1 MQRASS
7 GWLAAV
13 FVLAGVPSIGAQT
26 IRGDIVDQGSGAPVP
41 SALVLLLDAQG
52 KRVAGTISDDSGYY
66 SFVVPAAGNFRVR
79 VLRIGFRSVESPP
92 LAVTVGQVLEHRV
105 AASAVPTVLQEV
117 RVTERSRC
125 EAKPG
130 EAQLVGQLWEE
141 VRKALLA
148 TVITQETRFVRMRLA
163 YYERQLHP
171 HTLRP
176 GPERNWETEDGVSDD
191 PFVTLPP
198 ERLARDGFVQ
208 RAGDAW
214 IFYGPDARLLLSDEF
229 LEGHCLRTVPADK
242 DNPGMV
248 GIGFEPTRGNE
259 LVDVEGTLWLD
270 ARTAELRH
278 LNFEYVH
285 LPVVLPRGR
294 AGGRV
299 NFAKLEN
306 GAWVVQNWY
315 IRMPQFG
322 EPPPTGGLPNA
333 NVAGS
338 SLRMVRVIIEQGGK
352 VASAAP
358 RDAAPQVAA
367 VSEPVAQP
375 AAPAP
380 ITEAPAPSA
389 DVAVADSTVSD
400 TAAARP
406 LSPVTVTA
414 RVSPELAGTGF
425 EERRERG
432 TGYFFTADEIQRRR
446 ASRLMD
452 ILRGVPGVTVVR
464 DRGGN
469 REEILQIGRGQLEG
483 RSGQLA
489 TPVLDRK
496 TDPGSAVLPPPT
508 PEEINKAVSSAPNCS
523 ALFFVDGQDVDVDGG
538 PIDALV
544 APSEILGI
552 EVYRNAQAPVQ
563 FRRQRD
569 YCGVVLIWTHR
580 RR

>member
-1 MQRASS
+1 MKRAWS
-7 GWLAAV
+7 GWLAAA
-13 FVLAGVPSIGAQT
+13 FALAGVSSLGAQT
-26 IRGDIVDQGSGAPVP
+26 IRGEIVDQGSGAAVP

-52 KRVAGTISDDSGYY
+52 KRVAGAISDDSGHYAL
-66 SFVVPAAGNFRVR
+66 VAPAAGTFRVR

-105 AASAVPTVLQEV
+105 AASAVPTVLEEV

-125 EAKPG
+125 EARPG

-176 GPERNWETEDGVSDD
+176 GREQKWETEDGVSDE

-208 RAGDAW
+208 RTGDAW

-229 LEGHCLRTVPADK
+229 LEGHCLRAVPADR

-278 LNFEYVH
+278 LDFEYVH

-299 NFAKLEN
+299 NFAKLVN
-306 GAWVVQNWY
+306 GAWVVQSWY

-322 EPPPTGGLPNA
+322 EPPPTAGLPNA

-338 SLRMVRVIIEQGGK
+338 SLRMVRVIIEQGGEA
-352 VASAAP
+352 VPATP

-367 VSEPVAQP
+367 VSVP
-375 AAPAP
+375 AVRPATPAP
-380 ITEAPAPSA
+380 ITHAAAPTAE
-389 DVAVADSTVSD
+389 VAVADSTFAD
-400 TAAARP
+400 TVGARP
-406 LSPVTVTA
+406 LSPVTVTGRA
-414 RVSPELAGTGF
+414 SAELAGTGF
-425 EERRERG
+425 EERRTRG
-432 TGYFFTADEIQRRR
+432 TGYFLTADEIQRRR
-446 ASRLMD
+446 ASRLLD
-452 ILRGVPGVTVVR
+452 ILRAVPGASVVR
-464 DRGGN
+464 DRGGS

-496 TDPGSAVLPPPT
+496 TEPGSAVLPPPS
-508 PEEINKAVSSAPNCS
+508 PAEINKAVSSAPNCS
-523 ALFFVDGQDVDVDGG
+523 ALFFVDGQEVDAAGG

-552 EVYRNAQAPVQ
+552 EVYRNVQAPVQ
-563 FRRQRD
+563 FRRQRE
-569 YCGVVLIWTHR
+569 YCGVVVIWTHR